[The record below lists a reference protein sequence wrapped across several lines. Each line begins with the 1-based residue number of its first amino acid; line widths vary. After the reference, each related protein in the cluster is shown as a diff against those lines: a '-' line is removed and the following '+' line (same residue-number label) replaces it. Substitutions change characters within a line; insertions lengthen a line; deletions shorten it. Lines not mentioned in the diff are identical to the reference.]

1 MPFVFEH
8 DVAVHVYWTT
18 RTGRCFVRVVPLEE
32 AGRRCTKE
40 GFRLSSWL
48 LEGVIYCLP
57 RSQSLR
63 QSPKYCLCDQGGP
76 KGRLGGSWLIV
87 DMVTPYC
94 SRSFVSLNGPTT
106 NKKYGL
112 LSGLSFPWGVDSRLS
127 VYGRDNQIFFLSKI
141 IVVQNIITR
150 DSLEV
155 LKLI

>member
-1 MPFVFEH
+1 M
-8 DVAVHVYWTT
+8 
-18 RTGRCFVRVVPLEE
+18 
-32 AGRRCTKE
+32 
-40 GFRLSSWL
+40 
-48 LEGVIYCLP
+48 
-57 RSQSLR
+57 
-63 QSPKYCLCDQGGP
+63 
-76 KGRLGGSWLIV
+76 